1 MLEWCSDDCAH
12 RASRNGGLQS
22 AADRSVQRLGNRC
35 QSISPTIRVATESSI
50 TAPLTD
56 SKLAAVCARTV
67 QEAFNNYE
75 RRFHEITSRA
85 RDRFLTRDWAGSYRD
100 AANRLR
106 LYTEVLDDLT
116 ARTRT
121 SLGERLPERPV
132 WTAIKAVYS
141 SLIIN
146 SAGWE
151 IAESFFNSV
160 TRRVFATEGV
170 DQAIEFVDTDFDL
183 PPEPDTSLCQVYR
196 GRSLTQLL
204 IAGLTDPAANG
215 FPPDCWNTLDIGAAE
230 AASRLEAAFAETTGA
245 PNPQLNAEWQLELV
259 ANAFYRGRGA
269 YYVGRLRRAGDEGCE
284 LPLALCLRY
293 PDDHGISLDA
303 VLYSDSDLAVLFSYT
318 RAYFRVAVTRPH
330 ELVAYLQQLMPHK
343 RRVDLYNAI
352 GFNRHG
358 KTEFY
363 RDFVAHLR
371 RSSDKFGIAQGT
383 PGMVM
388 LVFTLPSYD
397 VVFKLIKDQFD
408 LPKDTTRAE
417 VMRRYRLVFEH
428 DRAGRLVEAHEFE
441 HLRIA
446 RDRFELGLVAELL
459 RQAPSIVRVEGDDV
473 VIGHAYVERRIRPL
487 NIFFNQADETAAASK
502 ARDYGQSIKDM
513 AASNIFPGD
522 LLTKNFGVT
531 RNGRVVF
538 YDYDELC
545 LVTEC
550 NFRDMP
556 ISTTYEEEISAEPWF
571 SVRENDIFPEEF
583 PRFLALPEAAQ
594 TELFKHHADLFTAD
608 YWRNVQAKLRA
619 GDLPEIFP
627 YGAERRLRSAA
638 AD

>member
-1 MLEWCSDDCAH
+1 V
-12 RASRNGGLQS
+12 ASQPS
-22 AADRSVQRLGNRC
+22 TT
-35 QSISPTIRVATESSI
+35 P
-50 TAPLTD
+50 PLTD
-56 SKLAAVCARTV
+56 SRLAAVCARTV
-67 QEAFNNYE
+67 HDSFADYE
-75 RRFHEITSRA
+75 HQFHEITCRA
-85 RDRFLTRDWAGSYRD
+85 RDRFLARDWPGSYSD

-121 SLGERLPERPV
+121 LLGERLRQRPM

-141 SLIIN
+141 SLTIN
-146 SAGWE
+146 TAGWE
-151 IAESFFNSV
+151 IAESFFNSL

-183 PPEPDTSLCQVYR
+183 TPEADTRLCQSYQ

-204 IAGLTDPAANG
+204 RTALTDSAANG
-215 FPPDCWNTLDIGAAE
+215 FSPDCWNQLDASAAE
-230 AASRLEAAFAETTGA
+230 AASHLEAAFAETAGTPTGHS
-245 PNPQLNAEWQLELV
+245 NAEWQLELV
-259 ANAFYRGRGA
+259 GNAFYRGRGA

-293 PDDHGISLDA
+293 PNDRGISLDA
-303 VLYSDSDLAVLFSYT
+303 VLHGDSDLAVLFSYT
-318 RAYFRVAVTRPH
+318 RAYFRVSVTRPH

-363 RDFVAHLR
+363 RDFVQHLR
-371 RSSDKFGIAQGT
+371 ESTDKFTIAQGVA
-383 PGMVM
+383 GMVM

-441 HLRIA
+441 HLRMA
-446 RDRFELGLVAELL
+446 RDRFDDALLQELQ
-459 RQAPSIVRVEGDDV
+459 RDTPSIVRVEGDDV
-473 VIGHAYVERRIRPL
+473 VIGHAYVERRIHPL
-487 NIFFNQADETAAASK
+487 NIFFIEADDTAAAAK

-556 ISTTYEEEISAEPWF
+556 VSSTYEEEISAEPWF

-583 PRFLALPEAAQ
+583 PRFLAMPEAAEA
-594 TELFKHHADLFTAD
+594 ELFKHHADLFTAEF
-608 YWRNVQAKLRA
+608 WRSVQSRLRS
-619 GDLPEIFP
+619 GDIPEIFP
-627 YGAERRLRSAA
+627 YRAERRLSSAGT
-638 AD
+638 